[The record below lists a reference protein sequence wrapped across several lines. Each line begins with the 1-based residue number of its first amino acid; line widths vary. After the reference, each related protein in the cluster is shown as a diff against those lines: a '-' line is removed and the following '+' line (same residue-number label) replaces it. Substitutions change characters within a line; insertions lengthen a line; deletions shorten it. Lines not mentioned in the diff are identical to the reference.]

1 MEPLIEPFIEPTGAK
16 HPMHKTL
23 QILSGVAIIAACC
36 QLSPAH
42 SQSINSTRQD
52 YSINIANVAAYCV
65 NKQGVSVEL
74 RQGKFGNSF
83 EVLALVES
91 NRPFM
96 LVNVD
101 ALRRQPDW
109 FQMFLFYRECG
120 FHWQGKVK
128 DSKSTSSPTYPKE
141 VVEAADCFAIHA
153 TAKQLKAKL
162 PNANFPNLIRA
173 KMEER
178 TSSNYPT
185 SAIQLRRCVEG
196 GS

>member
-1 MEPLIEPFIEPTGAK
+1 MEPYMEPARAK
-16 HPMHKTL
+16 QTMHKTL
-23 QILSGVAIIAACC
+23 QILSAIALIAACC
-36 QLSPAH
+36 QLSPAR

-52 YSINIANVAAYCV
+52 YSINIANVPAYCV
-65 NKQGVSVEL
+65 NKQGASVEL

-83 EVLALVES
+83 EVLALVEP

-101 ALRRQPDW
+101 PLRRLPDW

-128 DSKSTSSPTYPKE
+128 DTKPTSSPTYPKE

-153 TAKQLKAKL
+153 TAKLLKAKL
-162 PNANFPNLIRA
+162 PKANFPNLIRA

-185 SAIQLRRCVEG
+185 SVMQLRRCVEG